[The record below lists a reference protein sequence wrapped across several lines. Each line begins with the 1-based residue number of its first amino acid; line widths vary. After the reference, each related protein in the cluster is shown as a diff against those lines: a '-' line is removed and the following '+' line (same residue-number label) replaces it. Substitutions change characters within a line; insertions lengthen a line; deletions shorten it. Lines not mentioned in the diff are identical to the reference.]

1 MNRHKKKFKVA
12 CIQLNTQQSILRNL
26 KHTLKYIHEACNA
39 GAEFIL
45 TPEITNTI
53 SLKKKD
59 LLKITFYEK
68 DDPFLNEISFLAK
81 DRSVW
86 ILIGSLI
93 IKDKGNR
100 LFNRSFLINPGG
112 KLVCKY
118 DKIHMFDAMISKKEF
133 YKESSVFSKG
143 SKIITAQLPWGKLG
157 MSICYDLRFP
167 DLYRKLSS
175 NGADLISIPSAF
187 TRPTGKAHWHTLIRA
202 RAIENSCFIFA
213 PAQCGK
219 NSSYRKTYGHSLII
233 SPWGEIIAEK
243 EDKPG
248 IILANIDMSYVEK
261 VRKMIPSYKL
271 KTLLKNNN

>member
-1 MNRHKKKFKVA
+1 
-12 CIQLNTQQSILRNL
+12 
-26 KHTLKYIHEACNA
+26 
-39 GAEFIL
+39 
-45 TPEITNTI
+45 
-53 SLKKKD
+53 
-59 LLKITFYEK
+59 
-68 DDPFLNEISFLAK
+68 
-81 DRSVW
+81 
-86 ILIGSLI
+86 
-93 IKDKGNR
+93 
-100 LFNRSFLINPGG
+100 
-112 KLVCKY
+112 
-118 DKIHMFDAMISKKEF
+118 
-133 YKESSVFSKG
+133 
-143 SKIITAQLPWGKLG
+143 

-243 EDKPG
+243 KDKPG